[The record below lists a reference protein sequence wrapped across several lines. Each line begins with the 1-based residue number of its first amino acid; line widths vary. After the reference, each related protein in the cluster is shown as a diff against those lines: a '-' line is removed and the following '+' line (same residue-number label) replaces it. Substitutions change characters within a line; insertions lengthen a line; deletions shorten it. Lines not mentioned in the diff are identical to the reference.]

1 MPLKS
6 CPDLGSC
13 DSGDKKF
20 LQIYKTTEQIWD
32 SGPFKNLGPW
42 EIFQFLE
49 SQFWQ
54 AKFNF

>member
-49 SQFWQ
+49 SQF
-54 AKFNF
+54 